1 MHVVRLQTTPCSTG
15 WLLTTTMS
23 SRRFPWSP
31 LRVPRI
37 FKAKETKS
45 KVSNEHQLRFC
56 KLLDN
61 LLRPGAAWKWTSNRL
76 GNDGV
81 YFWGGPRYGNGFQG
95 GGERIDSYPASSLTH
110 IGIQISSENPR
121 EVVPSTAQY
130 IMDIGKQTLKV
141 LQSAAAFIPVPLI
154 REAVG
159 VALKIMEV
167 CEEQCEVCKI
177 SPRKCCKIINNIL
190 LPGYIRCR

>member
-1 MHVVRLQTTPCSTG
+1 MVT
-15 WLLTTTMS
+15 
-23 SRRFPWSP
+23 
-31 LRVPRI
+31 
-37 FKAKETKS
+37 
-45 KVSNEHQLRFC
+45 
-56 KLLDN
+56 
-61 LLRPGAAWKWTSNRL
+61 
-76 GNDGV
+76 
-81 YFWGGPRYGNGFQG
+81 
-95 GGERIDSYPASSLTH
+95 
-110 IGIQISSENPR
+110 
-121 EVVPSTAQY
+121 
-130 IMDIGKQTLKV
+130 GKQTLKV